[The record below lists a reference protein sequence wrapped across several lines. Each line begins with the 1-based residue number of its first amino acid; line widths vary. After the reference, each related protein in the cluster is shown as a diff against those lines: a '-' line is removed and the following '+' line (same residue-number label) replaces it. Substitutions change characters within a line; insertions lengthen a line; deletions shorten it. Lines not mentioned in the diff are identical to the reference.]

1 MTSSQPSHAVK
12 LPYRI
17 YFLDRCAT
25 THLLSNRSPH
35 CIQIS
40 PLACLREEHG
50 RSRDTGKDSH
60 VTLCDMSC
68 DRGTVAEDETPPD
81 TSGAASE
88 AAGSPK
94 IISFSYKVPRA
105 ISFSYKPPQLGS
117 NSVAS
122 PKFNAQVDSK
132 GTEDVSEATN
142 SNKQTLETNSEP
154 LKINSEPLDATSEFL
169 SCSKPLKAFS
179 EPRNAKSEPLN
190 AKSESLNVKSE
201 PLNVK
206 SEPLNFKSEP
216 LKVKSEPLNAKSE
229 PLKVKS
235 EPLNVKSEPLNAKSE
250 PLNVKSEPLNAKSM
264 PLNATKSHCDR
275 LPSSPSPD
283 SQSRDFTSPS
293 PSDDAF
299 ESEKETK
306 IGTNNK
312 TGQSACHTRDGK
324 ILERFLRRGRS
335 ESVCRL
341 ITNMIYD
348 SDESG
353 WSSDE
358 GSLAS
363 SRDGVTSRDSV
374 TSREARSLGGRKG
387 RSSSSNELIASKPR
401 VVPPGPPTRRST
413 TDILSTPARRSA
425 VGFPLHLFVS
435 IHLCI
440 HACIRACIHMCIHE
454 CIHQIFGHALS
465 FTLVFIFLHTGSVT
479 VSFEFHN
486 FSSCLID
493 AQLTTTKALL

>member
-68 DRGTVAEDETPPD
+68 DRGTVAENETPPD

-88 AAGSPK
+88 TADSPK

-154 LKINSEPLDATSEFL
+154 LKINSEPLDAKSEFL

-179 EPRNAKSEPLN
+179 EPVNAKSEPLN
-190 AKSESLNVKSE
+190 AKSEPLNAKSE

-206 SEPLNFKSEP
+206 LEPLNA
-216 LKVKSEPLNAKSE
+216 KSEPLNAKSE
-229 PLKVKS
+229 PL
-235 EPLNVKSEPLNAKSE
+235 NAKSEPLNAKSE

-283 SQSRDFTSPS
+283 SQNRDFISPS

-440 HACIRACIHMCIHE
+440 HACI
-454 CIHQIFGHALS
+454 HAW
-465 FTLVFIFLHTGSVT
+465 ILHTCMHTCMHTCVHT
-479 VSFEFHN
+479 CVH
-486 FSSCLID
+486 
-493 AQLTTTKALL
+493 T